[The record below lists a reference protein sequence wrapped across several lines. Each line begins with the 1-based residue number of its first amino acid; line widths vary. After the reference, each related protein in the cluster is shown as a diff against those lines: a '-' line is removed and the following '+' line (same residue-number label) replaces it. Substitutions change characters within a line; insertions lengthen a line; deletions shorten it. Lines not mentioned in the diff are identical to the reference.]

1 MLAWEGF
8 DRVCGLLRYSAQC
21 GSVRVAVTLSGIL

>member
-8 DRVCGLLRYSAQC
+8 DRVCGLGREDGKIQC
-21 GSVRVAVTLSGIL
+21 SVWNCQGDSYA